1 VSRLDE
7 SSRETTLSDEEAN
20 NTGDIEDSA
29 RGIART
35 RCLLSC
41 LRRKLVT
48 KNDTQERAVNVEAAV
63 IFDIA
68 QLPEFVHEEAYTAP
82 RRTDHFR

>member
-29 RGIART
+29 RGDSPHPVSPV
-35 RCLLSC
+35 LSS
-41 LRRKLVT
+41 
-48 KNDTQERAVNVEAAV
+48 QEVS
-63 IFDIA
+63 
-68 QLPEFVHEEAYTAP
+68 HEE
-82 RRTDHFR
+82 

>member
-35 RCLLSC
+35 GVSC
-41 LRRKLVT
+41 PVF
-48 KNDTQERAVNVEAAV
+48 AGS
-63 IFDIA
+63 
-68 QLPEFVHEEAYTAP
+68 
-82 RRTDHFR
+82 